1 VSLAASSSRSV
12 ISVMSS
18 SILVQKSTAVVLALS
33 LGVPFAAFAQKTDAK
48 ATPKAEEDPLNRQ
61 LTPEQKKKA
70 AERFKKEV
78 GDTYKKWLQ
87 NDVLYIITDEE
98 VNAFKQLATDEERD
112 NFIEDFWLRRD
123 PTPDTVENEA
133 KEEHYRRIAYA
144 NEHFAAGKPGWKTD
158 RGMIYIRF
166 GAPDQIDSHPS
177 GGTYN
182 RPIEEGGGQT
192 STYPFEVWRYRY
204 LEGQDLGN
212 EVEIE
217 FVDKCMCG
225 AYDMTMDRSEK
236 DALLNVP
243 GAGQTLYESLG
254 MADRSQRYVG
264 GGFERIGPGPMSGG
278 GTNPKMFERLAQFH
292 ALQKAQPIK
301 FKDLQEVV
309 RSKIRY
315 NTMPFDLR
323 VDYVKVTEDTA
334 LVPITVQVKNKDI
347 TFDVKDG
354 VAKGTVNIFGQLTT
368 LTNRI
373 AQTFEDT
380 VSINIPEAL
389 IDKTKE
395 QASVYWKAFPLKS
408 GQYKLSVVVKDV
420 GNGSDGRL
428 GTSNLAVKVPRMGE
442 DTGIMASSLII
453 ADQME
458 KVPTG
463 RVGTGNFVIGDTK
476 VRPRLATA
484 DGKPATFKKNQMVS
498 FWMQVYNLGLDET
511 TKKSDAT
518 IEYEVVNTATNKPI
532 LHAKETT
539 KDLGPNTG
547 EQITLA
553 KSLQLEK
560 MEPGLYQVT
569 IRVNDNISKQT
580 LAPQTARFAVEQ

>member
-1 VSLAASSSRSV
+1 
-12 ISVMSS
+12 MSS
-18 SILVQKSTAVVLALS
+18 SIHFRKLSAGFLALS
-33 LGVPFAAFAQKTDAK
+33 LGLPPVFAQKTSAP
-48 ATPKAEEDPLNRQ
+48 ATPSKAEEDPLNRQ

-78 GDTYKKWLQ
+78 SDTYKKWLQ

-98 VNAFKQLATDEERD
+98 VAAFKQLATDEERD

-123 PTPDTVENEA
+123 PTPDTIENET

-182 RPIEEGGGQT
+182 RPLEEGGGQT

-225 AYDMTMDRSEK
+225 SYDMTMDRSEK

-254 MADRSQRYVG
+254 LADRTQRYVG
-264 GGFERIGPGPMSGG
+264 GGFERIGPGPISGG
-278 GTNPKMFERLAQFH
+278 GTNPKMFERLVQFH
-292 ALQKAQPIK
+292 ALQKAQPVK

-315 NTMPFDLR
+315 NTMPFDVR
-323 VDYVKVTEDTA
+323 IDFVKVTEDTV
-334 LVPITVQVKNKDI
+334 LVPITIQIKNRDI

-380 VSINIPEAL
+380 VSINIPEGL
-389 IDKTKE
+389 IEKTKE

-408 GQYKLSVVVKDV
+408 GQYKLSVVVKDL

-428 GTSNLAVKVPRMGE
+428 GTSNLAVRVPRMGE
-442 DTGIMASSLII
+442 DSGIMASSLIL

-458 KVPTG
+458 KVPTS
-463 RVGTGNFVIGDTK
+463 RVGAGNFVIGDTK

-484 DGKPATFKKNQMVS
+484 DGKPATFKKSQMLS
-498 FWMQVYNLGLDET
+498 FWMQVYNLALDET

-532 LHAKETT
+532 LQTKETT

-547 EQITLA
+547 DQITLA
-553 KSLQLEK
+553 KSLMLDK

-569 IRVNDNISKQT
+569 IKVNDNISKQA
-580 LAPQTARFAVEQ
+580 LAPQTARFAIEQ